1 MGESSAP
8 RRPTHD
14 TNTSR
19 REVKIHTHDNNTSSK
34 QSKYKY
40 TMKFTRLIAST
51 LFLVVLMASTASARS
66 IASPEPQKFCCNA
79 ISAQCEACKAGVS
92 VEEICRTWVVD
103 SSDPLSFH
111 SRPLDGCPKKQPKPC
126 CRANTLECQA
136 CIAGVSEKEFCRR
149 DPHSHVCPQKPDNKP
164 SHPDNCYSSI
174 RNTEIRHGEMGAK
187 KCCWYGKWENKSK
200 CEKNPPVTHPDNCYF
215 KDLKKEIMHGE
226 VGARNCCWYGKWEKK
241 SKCEKNPPVTHPDN
255 CYSEDLKKE
264 IMHGGMG
271 ARNCCW
277 KGDWKHKSK
286 WEWNPSHPH
295 NCYSKD
301 WKKEIMHGEVGPH
314 KCCWYGDWKR
324 KSKCN
329 GGHKDD

>member
-19 REVKIHTHDNNTSSK
+19 RQVHTHTHTHHQQHQQQQHIIKAKQIQTHYEDYWIDCIYFDASCCCYGFNSFCKVHCISRTSK
-34 QSKYKY
+34 
-40 TMKFTRLIAST
+40 I
-51 LFLVVLMASTASARS
+51 
-66 IASPEPQKFCCNA
+66 CCNA

-103 SSDPLSFH
+103 SSDPLSSH
-111 SRPLDGCPKKQPKPC
+111 SRPLDGCPQNQPKPC

-136 CIAGVSEKEFCRR
+136 CIADVSEEEFCRR
-149 DPHSHVCPQKPDNKP
+149 DPHSHVCPQKPDNMP

-174 RNTEIRHGEMGAK
+174 WNTEIRHGEMGAK
-187 KCCWYGKWENKSK
+187 K
-200 CEKNPPVTHPDNCYF
+200 
-215 KDLKKEIMHGE
+215 
-226 VGARNCCWYGKWEKK
+226 CCWYGKWEKK

-255 CYSEDLKKE
+255 CYSSIWNTE
-264 IMHGGMG
+264 IRHGEMG
-271 ARNCCW
+271 AKKCCW
-277 KGDWKHKSK
+277 YGDWKRKSK
-286 WEWNPSHPH
+286 CEKKSPVTHPD
-295 NCYSKD
+295 NCYSSI
-301 WKKEIMHGEVGPH
+301 WNTEIRHGEMGAK

>member
-8 RRPTHD
+8 RRPAHD

-19 REVKIHTHDNNTSSK
+19 REVKKHTHDNNNNNNTSSK
-34 QSKYKY
+34 QSKYRD
-40 TMKFTRLIAST
+40 TMKITGLIAST
-51 LFLVVLMASTASARS
+51 LMLLVVFMALTASARS
-66 IASPEPQKFCCNA
+66 IEFPDQPQKFCCNA

-136 CIAGVSEKEFCRR
+136 CNAGVSEEEFCRR
-149 DPHSHVCPQKPDNKP
+149 NPHSHVCPQKPDNKP

-174 RNTEIRHGEMGAK
+174 WNTEIRHGEMGAK
-187 KCCWYGKWENKSK
+187 K
-200 CEKNPPVTHPDNCYF
+200 
-215 KDLKKEIMHGE
+215 
-226 VGARNCCWYGKWEKK
+226 CCWYGKWEKK
-241 SKCEKNPPVTHPDN
+241 SKCEKNPPVTHPNN
-255 CYSEDLKKE
+255 CYST
-264 IMHGGMG
+264 I
-271 ARNCCW
+271 
-277 KGDWKHKSK
+277 
-286 WEWNPSHPH
+286 WNT
-295 NCYSKD
+295 
-301 WKKEIMHGEVGPH
+301 EIMHGEMGAK

>member
-19 REVKIHTHDNNTSSK
+19 REVKITHTHDNNTSSK

-51 LFLVVLMASTASARS
+51 LMLLVVLMASTASARS

-111 SRPLDGCPKKQPKPC
+111 SRPLDGCPQKQPKPC

-136 CIAGVSEKEFCRR
+136 CIADVSEEEFCRR
-149 DPHSHVCPQKPDNKP
+149 KPHSHVCPKKPTKP
-164 SHPDNCYSSI
+164 SHPHNCYSKDLKK
-174 RNTEIRHGEMGAK
+174 EVMHGEMGARN
-187 KCCWYGKWENKSK
+187 CCWYGDWKSKSK
-200 CEKNPPVTHPDNCYF
+200 CEKKPSHPHNCYS
-215 KDLKKEIMHGE
+215 KIWKKEIMHGE
-226 VGARNCCWYGKWEKK
+226 VGARKCCWYGDWKKK
-241 SKCEKNPPVTHPDN
+241 SKCEKKPSHRDN
-255 CYSEDLKKE
+255 CYSSIWNTE
-264 IMHGGMG
+264 IRHGEMG
-271 ARNCCW
+271 AR
-277 KGDWKHKSK
+277 
-286 WEWNPSHPH
+286 
-295 NCYSKD
+295 
-301 WKKEIMHGEVGPH
+301 